1 MVYALAAGMTPILG
15 VQYVV
20 PAKGIDAKGNP
31 EAMVATKN
39 PVSDENEQ
47 PPQPPPQDKV
57 NPKGP
62 ANNTR
67 LILDFSKT

>member
-47 PPQPPPQDKV
+47 PAQPAREDKV
-57 NPKGP
+57 
-62 ANNTR
+62 TR
-67 LILDFSKT
+67 MGHGFHSRA